1 MIRIEHLN
9 KAYNAPVLRDVT
21 LHVHEGESLGI
32 IGQSGSGKSTLAR
45 LLLGLEEPDSGTIT
59 IDGLPLKTWQRQH
72 PGRCTAVF
80 QDYANALNPVLPI
93 WRSLE
98 EPLEA
103 LGLPRDRRAIETLLE
118 RVELPAHVAR
128 AYPHELSGGMLQ
140 RVCLARAL
148 ASEPKILVL
157 DEALS
162 ALDVSIQAQML
173 TLLLSLQ
180 QKLKMT
186 TVFIAHDLHATLK
199 LCTRLAFVREGS
211 VVSHCASCDVH
222 AHSHPYVKELFH
234 AHLLS

>member
-80 QDYANALNPVLPI
+80 QDYANALNPMLPI

-103 LGLPRDRRAIETLLE
+103 LRLPRDRHAIEALLAS
-118 RVELPAHVAR
+118 VELPAHLTR

-148 ASEPKILVL
+148 ASQPKILVL

-173 TLLLSLQ
+173 TLLSSL
-180 QKLKMT
+180 KNTREMT
-186 TVFIAHDLHATLK
+186 TIFIAHDLYATLA
-199 LCTRLAFVREGS
+199 LCNRLAFVQEGS
-211 VVSHCASCDVH
+211 IVSHCKTCDVH
-222 AHSHPYVKELFH
+222 EHTHPYVKELFH